1 MLTIFE
7 KILISALVCI
17 VIVNIAFQIYIRFPD
32 DEMEEENILTVFY
45 GDKKWG
51 YTLSELQGIDECSG
65 IGSMMTQFTI
75 KGPYNFT
82 GVRFNELLHGLD
94 IDKGTMGAWII
105 AADGYNKTFTS
116 DELQGNIS
124 VFDESGNN
132 SSILVELLLVYN
144 QDGDVLNSDDGPLR
158 LAYVG
163 QSNCVTL
170 ASYWIKQVREII
182 FFKER

>member
-7 KILISALVCI
+7 KIVIGVLVGI
-17 VIVNIAFQIYIRFPD
+17 FILNIAFQIYIRLPD
-32 DEMEEENILTVFY
+32 DEMREENILTVFY
-45 GDKKWG
+45 DDKKWG
-51 YTLSELQGIDECSG
+51 YALSELQDIDEYSG

-82 GVRFNELLHGLD
+82 GVRFSELFQGLD
-94 IDKGTMGAWII
+94 IDEGAMGVWII

-132 SSILVELLLVYN
+132 SGIPVELLLVYSQN
-144 QDGDVLNSDDGPLR
+144 GDVLNSDDGPLR

-170 ASYWIKQVREII
+170 SSYWIKQVKEII
-182 FFKER
+182 FFNER